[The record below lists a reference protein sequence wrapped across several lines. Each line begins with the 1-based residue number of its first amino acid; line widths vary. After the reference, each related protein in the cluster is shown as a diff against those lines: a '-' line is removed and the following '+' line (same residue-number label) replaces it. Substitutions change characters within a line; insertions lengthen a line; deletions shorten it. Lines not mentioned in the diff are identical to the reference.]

1 MLFEIDDLQ
10 NISIAR
16 GYGVTFPVTIQKAD
30 SSPYDMLSTDVLTF
44 TVRNSVNSATNIF
57 QITSNTPYITIPSS
71 ATANINYGSYKYD
84 VTLNHEGWIETIVTP
99 KNFVVGGD
107 DNALI
112 DTYRKLLTSEY
123 RHSPK
128 LINWL
133 LWLLNEGTTY
143 TTFIQTFI
151 SAFDLDNA
159 AGQQLDTIGRL
170 VGVKRLLTF
179 VPAGGESP
187 LLEDDTYRML
197 IKATII
203 KNTWKGKLEDLYSAW
218 RTVFPNT
225 KLFQIQDLQDMTFNV
240 IIAGAFTSLEREL
253 ITNGYIIPKPE
264 GVRINLLTI
273 TDITGLPLFS
283 YDMDTLQYSGYTSY
297 WAQPAQ
303 RSVNDGDT

>member
-1 MLFEIDDLQ
+1 MLFEIDDFQ

-16 GYGVTFPVTIQKAD
+16 GYGVTIPITIQKAD
-30 SSPYDMLSTDVLTF
+30 SSYYDMLPTDVLTF
-44 TVRNSVNSATNIF
+44 TVRNSVQSATNIF
-57 QITSNTPYITIPSS
+57 QITSNTPFITLPSG
-71 ATANINYGSYKYD
+71 ATANVNYGNYKYD
-84 VTLNHEGWIETIVTP
+84 LTLTHEGWIETIVTAR
-99 KNFVVGGD
+99 NFVIGGD

-143 TTFIQTFI
+143 TTFIKLFVE
-151 SAFDLDNA
+151 AFDLDVA
-159 AGQQLDTIGRL
+159 EGQQLDTIGRM
-170 VGVKRLLTF
+170 VGVKRLLDF
-179 VPAGGESP
+179 IPVGGESP
-187 LLEDDTYRML
+187 LLGDNTYRML

-203 KNTWKGKLEDLYSAW
+203 KNTWKGKLDDLYSAW

-240 IIAGAFTSLEREL
+240 VIAGAFTSLEREL
-253 ITNGYIIPKPE
+253 IAKGYIIPKPE

-273 TDITGLPLFS
+273 TDTTGLPLFA
-283 YDMDTLQYSGYTSY
+283 YDLDTLQFSGYTSY
-297 WAQPAQ
+297 WAEPE
-303 RSVNDGDT
+303 

>member
-1 MLFEIDDLQ
+1 MLFEIDDQQ

-16 GYGVTFPVTIQKAD
+16 GYGVTIPITIQKAD
-30 SSPYDMLSTDVLTF
+30 SSYYDMLPTDVLTF
-44 TVRNSVNSATNIF
+44 TVRNSVQSATNIF
-57 QITSNTPYITIPSS
+57 QITSNTPFITLPSS
-71 ATANINYGSYKYD
+71 ATANVNYGNYKYD
-84 VTLNHEGWIETIVTP
+84 LTLTHEGWIETIVTAR
-99 KNFVVGGD
+99 NFVIGGD

-143 TTFIQTFI
+143 TTFIKLFVE
-151 SAFDLDNA
+151 AFDLDVA
-159 AGQQLDTIGRL
+159 EGRQLDTIGRM
-170 VGVKRLLTF
+170 VGVKRLLDF
-179 VPAGGESP
+179 VPVGGESP
-187 LLEDDTYRML
+187 LLGDDTYRML

-240 IIAGAFTSLEREL
+240 VIAGAFTSLEREL
-253 ITNGYIIPKPE
+253 IAKGYIIPKPE

-273 TDITGLPLFS
+273 TDTTGLPLFA
-283 YDMDTLQYSGYTSY
+283 YDLDTLQFSGYTSY
-297 WAQPAQ
+297 WTEPE
-303 RSVNDGDT
+303 

>member
-1 MLFEIDDLQ
+1 MLFEIDDQQ

-16 GYGVTFPVTIQKAD
+16 GYGVTIPITIQKAD
-30 SSPYDMLSTDVLTF
+30 SSYYDMLPTDVLTF
-44 TVRNSVNSATNIF
+44 TVRNSVQSATNIF
-57 QITSNTPYITIPSS
+57 QITSNTPFITLPSS
-71 ATANINYGSYKYD
+71 TTANVNYGNYKYD
-84 VTLNHEGWIETIVTP
+84 LTLTHEGWIETIVTAR
-99 KNFVVGGD
+99 NFVIGGD

-143 TTFIQTFI
+143 TTFIKLFVE
-151 SAFDLDNA
+151 AFDLDVA
-159 AGQQLDTIGRL
+159 EGQQLDTIGRM
-170 VGVKRLLTF
+170 VGVKRLLDF
-179 VPAGGESP
+179 VPVGGESP
-187 LLEDDTYRML
+187 LLGDDTYRML

-240 IIAGAFTSLEREL
+240 VIAGAFTSLEREL
-253 ITNGYIIPKPE
+253 IAKGYIIPKPE

-273 TDITGLPLFS
+273 TDTTGLPLFA
-283 YDMDTLQYSGYTSY
+283 YDLDTLQFSGYTSH
-297 WAQPAQ
+297 WAEPE
-303 RSVNDGDT
+303 

>member
-1 MLFEIDDLQ
+1 MLFEIDDQQ

-16 GYGVTFPVTIQKAD
+16 GYGVTIPITIQKAD
-30 SSPYDMLSTDVLTF
+30 SSYYDMLPTDVLTF
-44 TVRNSVNSATNIF
+44 TVRNSVQSATNIF
-57 QITSNTPYITIPSS
+57 QITSNTPFITLPSS
-71 ATANINYGSYKYD
+71 ATANVNYGNYKYD
-84 VTLNHEGWIETIVTP
+84 LTLTHEGWIETIATA
-99 KNFVVGGD
+99 KSFVIGGD

-143 TTFIQTFI
+143 TTFIKLLVE
-151 SAFDLDNA
+151 AFDLDVA
-159 AGQQLDTIGRL
+159 EGRQLDTIGRM
-170 VGVKRLLTF
+170 VGVKRLLDF
-179 VPAGGESP
+179 VPVGGESP
-187 LLEDDTYRML
+187 LLGDDTYRML

-240 IIAGAFTSLEREL
+240 VVAGAFTSLEREL
-253 ITNGYIIPKPE
+253 IAKGYIIPKPE

-273 TDITGLPLFS
+273 TDTTGLPLFA
-283 YDMDTLQYSGYTSY
+283 YDLDTLQFSGYTSY
-297 WAQPAQ
+297 WAEPE
-303 RSVNDGDT
+303 

>member
-1 MLFEIDDLQ
+1 MLFEIDDQQ

-16 GYGVTFPVTIQKAD
+16 GYGVTIPITIQKAD
-30 SSPYDMLSTDVLTF
+30 SSYYDMLPTDVLTF
-44 TVRNSVNSATNIF
+44 TVRNSVQSATNIF
-57 QITSNTPYITIPSS
+57 QITSNTPFITLPSS
-71 ATANINYGSYKYD
+71 ATANVNYGNYKYD
-84 VTLNHEGWIETIVTP
+84 LTLTHEGWIETIATA
-99 KNFVVGGD
+99 KNFVIGGD

-143 TTFIQTFI
+143 ITFIKLLVE
-151 SAFDLDNA
+151 AFDLDVA
-159 AGQQLDTIGRL
+159 EGRQLDTIGRM
-170 VGVKRLLTF
+170 VGVKRLLDF
-179 VPAGGESP
+179 VPVGGESP
-187 LLEDDTYRML
+187 LLGDDTYRML

-240 IIAGAFTSLEREL
+240 VVAGAFTSLEREL
-253 ITNGYIIPKPE
+253 IAKGYIIPKPE

-273 TDITGLPLFS
+273 TDTTGLPLFA
-283 YDMDTLQYSGYTSY
+283 YDLDTLQFSGYTSY
-297 WAQPAQ
+297 WAEPE
-303 RSVNDGDT
+303 

>member
-16 GYGVTFPVTIQKAD
+16 GYGVTVPIRIQKAD
-30 SSPYDMLSTDVLTF
+30 SSDYSMLDTDVLTF
-44 TVRNSVNSATNIF
+44 TVRNSANSDTNIF
-57 QITSNTPYITIPSS
+57 QITSHTPSITIPSE
-71 ATANINYGSYKYD
+71 ATANINYGLYYYD
-84 VTLNHEGWIETIVTP
+84 LTLTHADWVETIVTL
-99 KNFVVGGD
+99 KRFTVGGD

-128 LINWL
+128 LNNWL

-143 TTFIQTFI
+143 TTFIKTFVD
-151 SAFDLDNA
+151 AFDLDSA
-159 AGQQLDTIGRL
+159 EGQQLDIIGRL
-170 VGVKRLLTF
+170 VGVKRLLDF

-187 LLEDDTYRML
+187 LLEDSTYRML

-218 RTVFPNT
+218 RTVFPET
-225 KLFQIQDLQDMTFNV
+225 KLFQVQDLQDMTFNV
-240 IIAGAFTSLEREL
+240 VIAGAFTSLEREL

-273 TDITGLPLFS
+273 TDTTGLPLFS
-283 YDMDTLQYSGYTSY
+283 YDLDTLQFSGYTSY
-297 WAQPAQ
+297 WAQP
-303 RSVNDGDT
+303 S

>member
-1 MLFEIDDLQ
+1 MLFEIDDFQ

-16 GYGVTFPVTIQKAD
+16 GYGVTIPITIQKSD
-30 SSPYDMLSTDVLTF
+30 SSYYDMLPTDVLTF
-44 TVRNSVNSATNIF
+44 TVRNSVQSATNIF
-57 QITSNTPYITIPSS
+57 QITSNTPFITLPSS
-71 ATANINYGSYKYD
+71 ATVNVNYGNYKYD
-84 VTLNHEGWIETIVTP
+84 LTLTHEGWIETIVTAR
-99 KNFVVGGD
+99 NFVIGGD

-143 TTFIQTFI
+143 TTFIKLFVD
-151 SAFDLDNA
+151 AFDLDVA
-159 AGQQLDTIGRL
+159 EGRQLDTIGRM
-170 VGVKRLLTF
+170 VGVKRLLEF
-179 VPAGGESP
+179 VPVGGESP

-218 RTVFPNT
+218 RTVFPDT
-225 KLFQIQDLQDMTFNV
+225 KLFQVQDLQDMTFNV

-253 ITNGYIIPKPE
+253 IAKGYIIPKPE

-273 TDITGLPLFS
+273 TDTTGLPLFA
-283 YDMDTLQYSGYTSY
+283 YDLDTLQFSGYTSH
-297 WAQPAQ
+297 WAEPE
-303 RSVNDGDT
+303 

>member
-1 MLFEIDDLQ
+1 MLFEIDDQQ

-16 GYGVTFPVTIQKAD
+16 GYGVTIPITIQKAD
-30 SSPYDMLSTDVLTF
+30 SSYYDMLPTDVLTF
-44 TVRNSVNSATNIF
+44 TVRNSVQSATNIF
-57 QITSNTPYITIPSS
+57 QITSNTPFITLPSS
-71 ATANINYGSYKYD
+71 ATANVNYGNYKYD
-84 VTLNHEGWIETIVTP
+84 LTLTHEGWIETIATA
-99 KNFVVGGD
+99 KNFVIGGD

-112 DTYRKLLTSEY
+112 DSYRKLLTSEY

-143 TTFIQTFI
+143 TTFIKLLVE
-151 SAFDLDNA
+151 AFDLDVA
-159 AGQQLDTIGRL
+159 EGQQLDTIGRM
-170 VGVKRLLTF
+170 VGVKRLLEF
-179 VPAGGESP
+179 VPVGGESP
-187 LLEDDTYRML
+187 LLGDDTYRML

-240 IIAGAFTSLEREL
+240 VIAGAFTSLEREL
-253 ITNGYIIPKPE
+253 IAKGYIIPKPE

-273 TDITGLPLFS
+273 TDTTGLPLFA
-283 YDMDTLQYSGYTSY
+283 YDLDTLQFSGYTSY
-297 WAQPAQ
+297 WAEPE
-303 RSVNDGDT
+303 